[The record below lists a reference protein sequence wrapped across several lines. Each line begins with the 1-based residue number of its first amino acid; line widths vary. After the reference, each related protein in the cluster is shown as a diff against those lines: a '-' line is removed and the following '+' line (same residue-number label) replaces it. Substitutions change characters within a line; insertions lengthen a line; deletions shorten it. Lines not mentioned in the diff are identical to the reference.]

1 MLALIALQGLE
12 VVDVGRVTVVFWPS
26 DMAEAVAMAEFADRT
41 TNWPGIEAPS
51 QHRIR
56 LIVAPDNRIL
66 DSITAGRLPEWG
78 AGAAFPGTNTIVV
91 VSGRSSR
98 QVLLHELAH
107 LALRNSVGQV
117 PRWFDEGYASLA
129 AGEWN
134 RLEALRVNW
143 AIVRGRVPSLRTV
156 NLDLRAGAVRA
167 ESGYALATTAV
178 LYLRRLGGEQ
188 GLRPIIRALGAEPGI
203 DGALRSAHAITLDQ
217 FETLWQRDLRSR
229 YGWLLFLTSF
239 SVFWT
244 VVGGAVLV
252 IWARRRK
259 RDRLRRDALD
269 IGWTVSMDEPP
280 AS

>member
-1 MLALIALQGLE
+1 
-12 VVDVGRVTVVFWPS
+12 VTVVFWPS
-26 DMAEAVAMAEFADRT
+26 DMAESVAMGEFADRT

-51 QHRIR
+51 QYRIR

-107 LALRNSVGQV
+107 LALRNSVGPV

-134 RLEALRVNW
+134 RLEVLRVNW
-143 AIVRGRVPSLRTV
+143 AVVRGRAPSLRAV

-188 GLRPIIRALGAEPGI
+188 GLRPIIRALGAAPGI

-229 YGWLLFLTSF
+229 YGWFLFLTSF

-252 IWARRRK
+252 VWARRRK
-259 RDRLRRDALD
+259 RDRVRRDALD
-269 IGWTVSMDEPP
+269 IGWTVSVDEPP

>member
-1 MLALIALQGLE
+1 M
-12 VVDVGRVTVVFWPS
+12 V
-26 DMAEAVAMAEFADRT
+26 EAVAMAEFADHT

-56 LIVAPDNRIL
+56 LVVAPDKRTL
-66 DSITAGRLPEWG
+66 DSMTAGRLPEWG

-107 LALRNSVGQV
+107 LALRNSVRQV

-143 AIVRGRVPSLRTV
+143 AVVRGRVPSLRSV
-156 NLDLRAGAVRA
+156 NLDLRAGAARA
-167 ESGYALATTAV
+167 ESAYALATTAV
-178 LYLRRLGGEQ
+178 LYLRRLGGEE
-188 GLRPIIRALGAEPGI
+188 GLRPILRALEAGPGI
-203 DGALRSAHAITLDQ
+203 DGALRNAHAITLDQ
-217 FETLWQRDLRSR
+217 FETLWQRDLRKR
-229 YGWLLFLTSF
+229 YGWILFLTSF
-239 SVFWT
+239 SVFWS
-244 VVGGAVLV
+244 VVGGGVLV

-259 RDRLRRDALD
+259 RNRARREALD
-269 IGWTVSMDEPP
+269 VGWTVSTEEPP
-280 AS
+280 PS